1 MGPFLGAL
9 LASGFWYLIE
19 SLGWKTVNPGQDYD
33 DLETQL
39 INPKLE
45 TLRPNVYVSR
55 RDREGSN
62 ATASPGF
69 SLNHHSV
76 GEAVR
81 QHDDNGNDNSDH
93 YYQHA
98 SSDEHPGPVTG
109 AASYQG
115 KYTNGQDNEK

>member
-1 MGPFLGAL
+1 M
-9 LASGFWYLIE
+9 IE

-55 RDREGSN
+55 QHGEGSN
-62 ATASPGF
+62 AAAAHGYSI
-69 SLNHHSV
+69 NHHSADKV
-76 GEAVR
+76 VR
-81 QHDDNGNDNSDH
+81 QHDDNGNDNSNH
-93 YYQHA
+93 YYEHA
-98 SSDEHPGPVTG
+98 SSNEHDSPVTG
-109 AASYQG
+109 IAPYQG